1 MYKTHTSLTDTHIL
15 THTTHIH
22 THHLYAHHIRS
33 HTHIRDTCTHAQNI
47 HITLTRTALTYTPLT
62 HTHTP
67 LTDTHTPRP
76 GERRPPG
83 PDGKEDGDAVRV
95 ACRDNWRGQ
104 TGAPGQHGG
113 RAGQARVSLR
123 EGAACAGSSVTV
135 WPSLKWRFGRV
146 HEIRTGVPLLCGE
159 SFCVNGSQCPGCEA
173 PVTTPHPAPDLSSPG
188 RADAACQTRA
198 PSP

>member
-1 MYKTHTSLTDTHIL
+1 MYKTHTPLIHTPHTL
-15 THTTHIH
+15 THTHQRHMHTCAKH
-22 THHLYAHHIRS
+22 THH
-33 HTHIRDTCTHAQNI
+33 
-47 HITLTRTALTYTPLT
+47 TLTHTALTYTALT

-83 PDGKEDGDAVRV
+83 PDGKEDGDAVGV

-113 RAGQARVSLR
+113 RAGRARASLR

-159 SFCVNGSQCPGCEA
+159 SFCVNGSQCPGREA